1 LGLSDAA
8 GKSCFNIFY
17 AVIYISSVALS
28 EHLNVAVRQVSDKA
42 GQLVAVCNPVGGE
55 AKADALDL
63 ANECYVFCDHSSLC
77 VPLEK

>member
-1 LGLSDAA
+1 
-8 GKSCFNIFY
+8 
-17 AVIYISSVALS
+17 
-28 EHLNVAVRQVSDKA
+28 
-42 GQLVAVCNPVGGE
+42 VGGE